1 MNMIVTVGL
10 LILGFGLLIKGADF
24 FVDGASAVAS
34 LLKVPAVVIGLTIVA
49 FGTSA
54 PEAAVSITAALS
66 GSNAIAVS
74 NVIGSNIFNLLAV
87 LGFTAMLKNI
97 PVTRSI
103 MKKEFPF
110 LIGVSAL
117 MLAVIFM
124 DGTLSRMDG
133 IIFLVGIV
141 CYVAWLVMDAL
152 KARSSIEVE
161 KPEYSLAVS
170 LILIAVGIAGIIFGG
185 DLVVD
190 SAQEIA
196 LALGMSEKLVGL
208 TIVSIGTSLPELV
221 TSLMAA
227 KKGEVDIAVGNVVG
241 SNIFNIL
248 FILGASAAIT
258 PIPVESALGFDMI
271 VMMAATLLCFVL
283 AKLDHKLDKKEALM
297 MLVSFAV
304 YMAYIVVRN

>member
-1 MNMIVTVGL
+1 MVITIGL

-34 LLKVPAVVIGLTIVA
+34 LLKVPSVVIGLTIVA

-54 PEAAVSITAALS
+54 PEAAVSITAALD

-74 NVIGSNIFNLLAV
+74 NVIGSNTFNLLAV
-87 LGFTAMLKNI
+87 LGCTAMLKNI
-97 PVTRSI
+97 PVTQSI
-103 MKKEFPF
+103 MKREYPF
-110 LIGVSAL
+110 LIVVSAL
-117 MLAVIFM
+117 MLILIFV
-124 DGTLSRMDG
+124 DGSLSRLDGMIFLAG
-133 IIFLVGIV
+133 IIA
-141 CYVAWLVMDAL
+141 YVAWLVMDAL
-152 KARSSIEVE
+152 KARDHIEVE
-161 KPEYSLAVS
+161 EPKYSLTVS
-170 LILIAVGIAGIIFGG
+170 VVLIAIGIAGIVFGG

-190 SAQEIA
+190 SAREIA

-248 FILGASAAIT
+248 FILGISAAIT
-258 PIPVESALGFDMI
+258 PIPVETALGFDMI
-271 VMMAATLLCFVL
+271 VMMAATLLCYVL
-283 AKLDHKLDKKEALM
+283 ARLDYKLNKKEALM
-297 MLVSFAV
+297 MLLSFLV
-304 YMAYIVVRN
+304 YMIYIVVRN

>member
-87 LGFTAMLKNI
+87 LGCTAMLRNV
-97 PVTRSI
+97 PVRESI
-103 MKKEFPF
+103 LKKEFPF
-110 LIGVSAL
+110 LIVISAL
-117 MLAVIFM
+117 MLGFILM
-124 DGTLSRMDG
+124 DGSLSRVDGMIFLAG
-133 IIFLVGIV
+133 IIG
-141 CYVAWLVMDAL
+141 YVAWLVRDAL
-152 KARSSIEVE
+152 KMRSSIEVE
-161 KPEYSLAVS
+161 KPAYSLPVS
-170 LILIAVGIAGIIFGG
+170 LILIVVGIAGIVFGG

-190 SAQEIA
+190 SAREIA

-241 SNIFNIL
+241 SNVFNIL

-258 PIPVESALGFDMI
+258 PIAVESALRFDLI
-271 VMMAATLLCFVL
+271 VMMAVTVLCFVL
-283 AKLDHKLDKKEALM
+283 AKLDYKLDKKEAFIL
-297 MLVSFAV
+297 LLTFVA